1 MASVFIFLQWSAHFL
16 MFFDMP
22 IASLMPSW
30 KSRKPRLGKAKK
42 IGRRRYAYRRR
53 QSTSKKRILKMLRLS
68 LFLLFQMIFLWHF
81 QLVWFLSP
89 KDRNKQMHCRHGNGG
104 SGKGGKS
111 GKGSAKSHFLQGLE
125 RNDPELEFRQQ
136 VKDSMPTAAKLRL
149 QPRLIQSEWDAPI
162 LHWQNLN
169 ATGGVSI
176 CRKESLPQVL
186 ANVGYTAHP
195 CAVVITQSPEEV
207 RLQAEIDAGRCVL
220 PELASDPRP
229 RMKVLRL
236 LLVGGLL
243 SPEANHR
250 HRKLPGAITSGCGGN
265 PTNHHISSWEC
276 PFFYVFSI
284 HHPSP

>member
-1 MASVFIFLQWSAHFL
+1 MSG
-16 MFFDMP
+16 FF
-22 IASLMPSW
+22 
-30 KSRKPRLGKAKK
+30 RLKTETN
-42 IGRRRYAYRRR
+42 RC
-53 QSTSKKRILKMLRLS
+53 T
-68 LFLLFQMIFLWHF
+68 
-81 QLVWFLSP
+81 
-89 KDRNKQMHCRHGNGG
+89 DGNGG

-176 CRKESLPQVL
+176 CPKESLPQVL

-220 PELASDPRP
+220 PLLSSDPRP

-236 LLVGGLL
+236 LLVGSLL

-250 HRKLPGAITSGCGGN
+250 HRKLPGAITCGCGGN
-265 PTNHHISSWEC
+265 PTNHHIHGSVHCSKTSETPSASPC
-276 PFFYVFSI
+276 SIIQTHRIFFLCVFNT
-284 HHPSP
+284 PP